1 MSKEL
6 TDFSRTC
13 IPYNG
18 PSSRIVSVRFII
30 HKVGH
35 AFLRPNEIH
44 DVAYFSSM
52 NDLKSSQTE
61 PGVKRAL
68 ILGGG
73 FAGLNAALELGGV
86 QGIEVTLVDRHNYHL
101 FQPLLYQV
109 AMAGLSPAD
118 IAMPIRSR
126 LSRYQNTR
134 VLLGEAQTIDLAS
147 QKVKFDFGELSYDY
161 LVMACG
167 ANHSYFGHPEWEE
180 YALGLKN
187 ISQATEIRKRVLSA
201 FESAERISDSDE
213 QKKYMTFVIV
223 GGGPTGVELA
233 GAIGEMSRFT
243 LSKDFRHI
251 NPSQTRVI
259 LVEAGPRILP
269 MFSEQQSD
277 RAARD
282 LENLGVQIWTSTVV
296 TDINEEG
303 VELGEERV
311 NAATV
316 LWAAGVEA
324 SGLGQSGGMPVDN
337 RGRVIVEPDL
347 SVEGYPNV
355 FVAGDQSNFS
365 HQTGQ
370 PLPGTAPV
378 ALQQGRYI
386 GKTIRQ
392 ELKGKPRSQY
402 YFFDK
407 GQMAT
412 IGRSK
417 AIVEV
422 GRFKFAGFF
431 AWIVWLVIHVFYLT
445 GFKNRMLVVMQW
457 GWSYLTFRRGA
468 RLIVDRDGDPDSSK
482 THESEAEEP
491 EVFVPSDH

>member
-1 MSKEL
+1 MNNLQSSNEGPEL
-6 TDFSRTC
+6 
-13 IPYNG
+13 
-18 PSSRIVSVRFII
+18 
-30 HKVGH
+30 K
-35 AFLRPNEIH
+35 
-44 DVAYFSSM
+44 
-52 NDLKSSQTE
+52 Q
-61 PGVKRAL
+61 AL
-68 ILGGG
+68 IIGGG
-73 FAGLNAALELGGV
+73 FAGLNAALQLGGV

-126 LSRYQNTR
+126 LSRYQNTS
-134 VLLGEAQTIDLAS
+134 VLLGEAQKIDLAG

-161 LVMACG
+161 LVLACG
-167 ANHSYFGHPEWEE
+167 ANHSYFGHNEWEQ
-180 YALGLKN
+180 YAPGLKT

-201 FESAERISDSDE
+201 FESAERISNSDE

-282 LENLGVQIWTSTVV
+282 LENLGVQIWTSSVV
-296 TDINEEG
+296 THINEEG
-303 VELGEERV
+303 VELGEERI

-324 SGLGQSGGMPVDN
+324 SELGKSGGMPVDN

-347 SVEGYPNV
+347 SLEGYPNV
-355 FVAGDQSNFS
+355 FVAGDQASFT
-365 HQTGQ
+365 HQTGKA
-370 PLPGTAPV
+370 LPGTAPV

-392 ELKGKPRSQY
+392 ELRGKPRSQY
-402 YFFDK
+402 CFHDK

-412 IGRSK
+412 IGRSR

-431 AWIVWLVIHVFYLT
+431 AWVVWLVIHVFYLT
-445 GFKNRMLVVMQW
+445 GFKNRVLVVMQW
-457 GWSYLTFRRGA
+457 AWSYLTFRRGA
-468 RLIVDRDGDPDSSK
+468 RLIVDRDWNPDSSNAIK
-482 THESEAEEP
+482 LEAEEP
-491 EVFVPSDH
+491 ENSVSSDL